1 MLEILYQDQALVVCV
16 KPFRVLSTDEPG
28 GMPDL
33 IRQAIGQPQAKVRTV
48 HRLDQVV
55 GGLMVY
61 GLTGHAASE
70 LSRQIREDQFQ
81 KEYQAVVHWRPQ
93 YDAGTYIDLLG
104 RNEKTRKTYVA
115 KVPGKG
121 IQQAVLHYRLLD
133 NRQGFSLVEI
143 RLETGRTHQIR
154 AQFSARGMP
163 LAGDR
168 KYSKYPDPP
177 SGLYP
182 SGNRGGHGLSSFP
195 AGDGALDALSKY
207 TIKNDTPHGLP
218 QFSKE
223 PRQAVRHVWWG
234 RGSKNHLNQDHIKN
248 GSSGNAQENIFLP
261 PVQQSDDQNAQKLR
275 QAMPA
280 GEDRVFQTKD
290 HQQADDCAGKHCAQV
305 TDKRRGLFA
314 FREEKE
320 GEKAGGHGTQH
331 HGRHSEN
338 LL

>member
-133 NRQGFSLVEI
+133 NRIFPG
-143 RLETGRTHQIR
+143 GD
-154 AQFSARGMP
+154 P
-163 LAGDR
+163 PGDR
-168 KYSKYPDPP
+168 ANPPD
-177 SGLYP
+177 
-182 SGNRGGHGLSSFP
+182 SSPVFRP
-195 AGDGALDALSKY
+195 
-207 TIKNDTPHGLP
+207 
-218 QFSKE
+218 
-223 PRQAVRHVWWG
+223 
-234 RGSKNHLNQDHIKN
+234 
-248 GSSGNAQENIFLP
+248 GNAPGWGPE
-261 PVQQSDDQNAQKLR
+261 VQ
-275 QAMPA
+275 
-280 GEDRVFQTKD
+280 
-290 HQQADDCAGKHCAQV
+290 
-305 TDKRRGLFA
+305 
-314 FREEKE
+314 
-320 GEKAGGHGTQH
+320 
-331 HGRHSEN
+331 
-338 LL
+338 

>member
-163 LAGDR
+163 LAGTGSTVNTPTPHR
-168 KYSKYPDPP
+168 GRLP
-177 SGLYP
+177 SGPAIWPLP
-182 SGNRGGHGLSSFP
+182 IRKPGRPWTFVFPRRRRSPGRSF
-195 AGDGALDALSKY
+195 KIHY
-207 TIKNDTPHGLP
+207 K
-218 QFSKE
+218 K
-223 PRQAVRHVWWG
+223 
-234 RGSKNHLNQDHIKN
+234 
-248 GSSGNAQENIFLP
+248 
-261 PVQQSDDQNAQKLR
+261 
-275 QAMPA
+275 
-280 GEDRVFQTKD
+280 
-290 HQQADDCAGKHCAQV
+290 
-305 TDKRRGLFA
+305 
-314 FREEKE
+314 
-320 GEKAGGHGTQH
+320 
-331 HGRHSEN
+331 
-338 LL
+338 

>member
-133 NRQGFSLVEI
+133 NRQGFSLVED
-143 RLETGRTHQIR
+143 
-154 AQFSARGMP
+154 P
-163 LAGDR
+163 PGDR
-168 KYSKYPDPP
+168 ANPPDFEPSFPPGECPWLGTGSTVNTPTPHRGRLP
-177 SGLYP
+177 SGPAIWPLP
-182 SGNRGGHGLSSFP
+182 IRKPGRPWTFVFPRRRRSPGRSF
-195 AGDGALDALSKY
+195 KIHY
-207 TIKNDTPHGLP
+207 K
-218 QFSKE
+218 K
-223 PRQAVRHVWWG
+223 
-234 RGSKNHLNQDHIKN
+234 
-248 GSSGNAQENIFLP
+248 
-261 PVQQSDDQNAQKLR
+261 
-275 QAMPA
+275 
-280 GEDRVFQTKD
+280 
-290 HQQADDCAGKHCAQV
+290 
-305 TDKRRGLFA
+305 
-314 FREEKE
+314 
-320 GEKAGGHGTQH
+320 
-331 HGRHSEN
+331 
-338 LL
+338 

>member
-154 AQFSARGMP
+154 VHMAFLGCP
-163 LAGDR
+163 LAGDF
-168 KYSKYPDPP
+168 
-177 SGLYP
+177 LYGTELEALP
-182 SGNRGGHGLSSFP
+182 QRFALHSAALRLRQPVTGEEIALSSPLP
-195 AGDGALDALSKY
+195 AALS
-207 TIKNDTPHGLP
+207 
-218 QFSKE
+218 
-223 PRQAVRHVWWG
+223 A
-234 RGSKNHLNQDHIKN
+234 
-248 GSSGNAQENIFLP
+248 
-261 PVQQSDDQNAQKLR
+261 
-275 QAMPA
+275 
-280 GEDRVFQTKD
+280 
-290 HQQADDCAGKHCAQV
+290 
-305 TDKRRGLFA
+305 
-314 FREEKE
+314 
-320 GEKAGGHGTQH
+320 
-331 HGRHSEN
+331 
-338 LL
+338 LLIAK